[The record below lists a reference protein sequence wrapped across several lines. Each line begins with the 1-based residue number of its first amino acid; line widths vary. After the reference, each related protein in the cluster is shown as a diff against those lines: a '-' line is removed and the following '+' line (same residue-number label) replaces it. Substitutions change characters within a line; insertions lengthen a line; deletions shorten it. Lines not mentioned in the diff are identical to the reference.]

1 MRRSGAAL
9 VLLHGPD
16 SGTERL
22 TRRLRL
28 AWGEWGDAVGLQ
40 RRLAPEQKDLPAN
53 AFRGRI
59 KSVAQELHLDMSVV
73 CGRWSWASVVREAA
87 SSGQIAT
94 PMSAE
99 FSWRV
104 CSGFAHAREWPRLLM
119 LDVTTSDP
127 DADGRVDMDLSTDRG
142 RLFNVLF
149 VAFDLATEARR
160 QIDRRRLSW
169 KESRPR

>member
-1 MRRSGAAL
+1 
-9 VLLHGPD
+9 
-16 SGTERL
+16 
-22 TRRLRL
+22 
-28 AWGEWGDAVGLQ
+28 
-40 RRLAPEQKDLPAN
+40 
-53 AFRGRI
+53 
-59 KSVAQELHLDMSVV
+59 
-73 CGRWSWASVVREAA
+73 
-87 SSGQIAT
+87 
-94 PMSAE
+94 
-99 FSWRV
+99 
-104 CSGFAHAREWPRLLM
+104 M